1 MYFDLVKATS
11 QIERTE
17 PNGPREGVETGLDTG
32 EWVNIF
38 LSERIQFA
46 VVDAETNAPILFR
59 NEHNV
64 RGPFTLAFFD
74 HPLSLHVF
82 EEAVDIGQTRTGLRP
97 QCLFKRYLFRVG
109 QCRYCPGHIR
119 CKRICPRILVNELR
133 QLSFGILGDRGVD
146 IIY

>member
-1 MYFDLVKATS
+1 MAGKCCLVYIPRVYFDLVKATS

-17 PNGPREGVETGLDTG
+17 PDGPREGVETGLDTG

-38 LSERIQFA
+38 LGERIQFA

-64 RGPFTLAFFD
+64 RGPFTLALFN

-82 EEAVDIGQTRTGLRP
+82 E
-97 QCLFKRYLFRVG
+97 
-109 QCRYCPGHIR
+109 
-119 CKRICPRILVNELR
+119 
-133 QLSFGILGDRGVD
+133 
-146 IIY
+146 